1 MAEKKSI
8 FAKIKGIKNIELIVA
23 LFLCGIVILLFFN
36 SFTSTNTTPSTTQ
49 TLSFSQWNDQLES
62 KLAETLS
69 LIDKAG
75 KVQVMITYESGV
87 EQVYAYQIITQTN
100 GTTVTE
106 TKQLVT
112 NQGKPVLLYELA
124 PKIKGV
130 VIVAEGAKIATVK
143 QEIVK
148 ATQALLLIDKGKIE
162 VFTHK

>member
-8 FAKIKGIKNIELIVA
+8 ISKIKSIKNIELIVA
-23 LFLCGIVILLFFN
+23 LFLCGIVILIFFS
-36 SFTSTNTTPSTTQ
+36 SFTQASTSKETTQ
-49 TLSFSQWNDQLES
+49 QLSFSQWNEQLEAR
-62 KLAETLS
+62 LAETLS

-143 QEIVK
+143 QEIVR